1 MDLKRGVETGAQDC
15 KRGTEDLARPSSN
28 LLASSKLLAASLE
41 VAVELVG
48 LLC

>member
-15 KRGTEDLARPSSN
+15 KRGTEDLARPSN
-28 LLASSKLLAASLE
+28 LLDSSKLLAASLE